1 MASWSATTGRG
12 TSRRGGKRSARK
24 PRSTARPRSSSRA
37 PARRPAARRR
47 SRPSGAF
54 GKVVR
59 GGWNLLA
66 KGLGSLARTV
76 GRSRELGAEHRR
88 DGLALGLIAVALIA
102 AVGVWWRA
110 AGPIGAGVEIA
121 TRTVLGAGAVTLP
134 LALV

>member
-12 TSRRGGKRSARK
+12 TSRRGGKGPARK
-24 PRSTARPRSSSRA
+24 PRSTPRRRSASRA

-54 GKVVR
+54 GKAVR

-76 GRSRELGAEHRR
+76 GRSRALGAEHRR

-110 AGPIGAGVEIA
+110 AGAAGAGGGVA
-121 TRTVLGAGAVTLP
+121 PRPRPRAAARP
-134 LALV
+134 ARA